1 MRAGIIDSKRRAK
14 YWEKN
19 LGKSFECMIV
29 SDASGLPECDIIIV
43 SEAYCSG
50 SIATVI
56 ENIRASGKHC
66 NTPAAAVTS
75 EVSCENQEILMALGF
90 DDVIRL
96 PICSQLML
104 RRAKA
109 LATVVP
115 NNDIHRSITIDSLL
129 KLKDGESGAYCVR
142 SVDFT
147 NIFRFVLR
155 VLERTQKDTQML
167 VFSLSAHKKSSSEKR
182 EQVMNILSEE
192 VRKCLRRGDISS
204 VCSEDRILALLI
216 GADDEGGRLVAER
229 VVNSFYSECDDDEF
243 KLTYDVREVRALG
256 H

>member
-1 MRAGIIDSKRRAK
+1 MRAGIIDSTRKAK
-14 YWEKN
+14 YWEKV
-19 LGKSFECMIV
+19 LGRSFECKV
-29 SDASGLPECDIIIV
+29 VADVNKLPECDIIIV
-43 SEAYCSG
+43 SDAYCSG

-56 ENIRASGKHC
+56 ENIRASAKLC

-75 EVSCENQEILMALGF
+75 EGSCENQEILIALGF

-96 PICSQLML
+96 PICNELMM

-115 NNDIHRSITIDSLL
+115 NNDIHRSVNIESLM

-155 VLERTQKDTQML
+155 SLERSQKDTQML
-167 VFSLSAHKKSSSEKR
+167 VFSLSAHKRSSADKW

-216 GADDEGGRLVAER
+216 GADDEGGHLVAER
-229 VVNSFYSECDDDEF
+229 VVNSFYSECDDDSF
-243 KLTYDVREVRALG
+243 RLTYDVREVRALG